1 MASVTGAEIR
11 ASKRVT
17 AQRFVLL
24 PVTAPGSRSVGSR
37 DPELGRSPVKWDLRD
52 ACRNATSIMI
62 QLTGAAKHYGPK
74 ILFENVDWLVTPNE
88 RTGVVGA
95 NGS

>member
-1 MASVTGAEIR
+1 
-11 ASKRVT
+11 
-17 AQRFVLL
+17 
-24 PVTAPGSRSVGSR
+24 
-37 DPELGRSPVKWDLRD
+37 
-52 ACRNATSIMI
+52 MI